1 MMFRSSRVFR
11 SIPTLA
17 LAIVACGGGGT
28 SQVNSSPAA
37 SSAPSA
43 ASQSAAKGSCANPY
57 LPAVNGATWTYAVTN
72 NINGTSTSSWA
83 ISAVAASSFTIN
95 VKSPDV
101 NWTETWGCNKDGLL
115 QQQDSGGA
123 LAAAF
128 SGPDGKVT
136 ISNLSTTG
144 VTVPL
149 AMKPGDS
156 WTQTTDYSLSSTVGV
171 SGKSTTT
178 WSYKAVRF
186 ESVTVPAGTFDALR
200 VDLLIDGSFTYQDGK
215 VLKTTTTGASWWVKG
230 KGQAKSTQSTGVA
243 ASTVSFEAVLQTYQI
258 P

>member
-1 MMFRSSRVFR
+1 MFGASSVFR
-11 SIPTLA
+11 FVPMLA
-17 LAIVACGGGGT
+17 LAIAACGAQGT
-28 SQVNSSPAA
+28 GQVNNSPAA
-37 SSAPSA
+37 SSA
-43 ASQSAAKGSCANPY
+43 ASPVSEPAAKGSCANPY

-72 NINGTSTSSWA
+72 NVNGTSRSSWA
-83 ISAVAASSFTIN
+83 ITAVGADSFTIS
-95 VKSPDV
+95 VQSPTV
-101 NWTETWGCNKDGLL
+101 NWTEPWGCSKAGLL
-115 QQQDSGGA
+115 QQQDNGGA

-128 SGPDGKVT
+128 SGPDGEVT
-136 ISNLSTTG
+136 ISNLSSTG

-156 WTQTTDYSLSSTVGV
+156 WTQTTDYSVSSTVGV

-215 VLKTTTTGASWWVKG
+215 VLKTTTAGASWWVKG